1 MATGWGCVSSRK
13 HRIMPS
19 SFDQLPFTRCAIFLS
34 KIHFSFFARVL
45 KGGFED
51 TNFKTLYDFRS
62 RFANFFEN
70 GIGIYKKRREFV
82 SNHWRKNFNQIT
94 KSLNKLRR
102 RSSRVRWYRTVSI
115 RYPWTCDLR
124 AFVKYSSKFFL
135 AFVISK
141 FDGPKV
147 IPSRES

>member
-1 MATGWGCVSSRK
+1 
-13 HRIMPS
+13 MPS

-62 RFANFFEN
+62 RFANFFERKWN
-70 GIGIYKKRREFV
+70 RDIQGKERIYVEPLAKEFQ
-82 SNHWRKNFNQIT
+82 KIT

-102 RSSRVRWYRTVSI
+102 RSIRVR
-115 RYPWTCDLR
+115 
-124 AFVKYSSKFFL
+124 
-135 AFVISK
+135 
-141 FDGPKV
+141 
-147 IPSRES
+147 